1 MIPKDYISEW
11 RRESPWIYDS
21 HVEQDLVISRA
32 IAEIFSV
39 ETLANSLVFRG
50 GTALFKLYLR
60 PAARYSED
68 LDFTEVTRSRGK
80 PRHSW
85 RGRIAQPALAG
96 FLFNRVYSVAQY
108 IGAQC

>member
-68 LDFTEVTRSRGK
+68 LDFTQVTSEPIGETFN
-80 PRHSW
+80 
-85 RGRIAQPALAG
+85 ALRAV
-96 FLFNRVYSVAQY
+96 FHVLCLKKIWKKSSATLNS
-108 IGAQC
+108 